1 MGLTKFTIPPES
13 TGYAME
19 DPNEV
24 VAIKL
29 DGGASRYRRDKLG
42 GTSKVSVKWSF
53 DRDEYHYFRAFYR
66 SLLGRGAQ
74 PFLIDLVI
82 DLPDPIEHKAYF
94 VPGTVRLQEQR
105 GHYYGVTAELEA
117 YPTNLSE
124 TDETNFA
131 ALFSEFG
138 ATYPTDFPPLE
149 DELNALINTNLPG
162 YL

>member
-1 MGLTKFTIPPES
+1 MALTKFIIPPEA
-13 TGYAME
+13 TGYSME

-24 VAIKL
+24 IAIKL
-29 DGGASRYRRDKLG
+29 DGGASRYRRDKVG
-42 GTSKVSVKWSF
+42 GTSRVTVKWSF

-82 DLPDPIEHKAYF
+82 DLADPTEHTAYF

-117 YPTNLSE
+117 YQTPL
-124 TDETNFA
+124 DETEELNFA

-138 ATYPTDFPPLE
+138 ATYATDFPPLE
-149 DELNALINTNLPG
+149 DVLNEVVNVQLPG
-162 YL
+162 AL

>member
-1 MGLTKFTIPPES
+1 MALTKFTIPPEA
-13 TGYAME
+13 TGYSME

-24 VAIKL
+24 IAIKL

-53 DRDEYHYFRAFYR
+53 DREEYRYFRAFYR
-66 SLLGRGAQ
+66 SLLGRGSQ

-117 YPTNLSE
+117 YPTELNE
-124 TDETNFA
+124 TEEADFA
-131 ALFSEFG
+131 ALYGEFG
-138 ATYPTDFPPLE
+138 STYATDFPPVE
-149 DELNALINTNLPG
+149 DELNTQINTNLPW